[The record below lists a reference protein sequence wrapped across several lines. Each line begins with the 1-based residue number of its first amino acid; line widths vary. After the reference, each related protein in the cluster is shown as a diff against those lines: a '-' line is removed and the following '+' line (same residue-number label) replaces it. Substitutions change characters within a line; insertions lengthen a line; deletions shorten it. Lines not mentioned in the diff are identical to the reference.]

1 MEPTGPNVSA
11 AGSLWSSPAWEALR
25 SAGFSQTYPAA
36 YSFFEQGSP
45 VEAIGVIEEGLV
57 KLLRWEHRGE
67 AVAVGIRFSG
77 GALGIA
83 AAILRAPHPV
93 TAETLTRCRILLVPA
108 THFLQLLMTDGQ
120 ISSDLHHI
128 HAQELFDCFA
138 QIGGLGALSTRDRL
152 LRLIGEVVAAEHP
165 SVSAGPLRVALPL
178 RYAELARAIVATRQ
192 HLSRV
197 LKQLEDDNLIHRDK
211 GWLVIPDLN
220 RFWAAVPDAARTG
233 AVTS

>member
-1 MEPTGPNVSA
+1 V
-11 AGSLWSSPAWEALR
+11 
-25 SAGFSQTYPAA
+25 GFSQTYPTA

-67 AVAVGIRFSG
+67 AVTVGIRFSG
-77 GALGIA
+77 GALGAA
-83 AAILRAPHPV
+83 AAILRARHPV
-93 TAETLTRCRILLVPA
+93 TAETLTRCRILLIPV
-108 THFLQLLMTDGQ
+108 TSFLQLMMTDGQ
-120 ISSDLHHI
+120 VSSDLHHI

-152 LRLIGEVVAAEHP
+152 LRLIGEVVAADHQ
-165 SVSAGPLRVALPL
+165 SAPIGPLRVALPL

-197 LKQLEDDNLIHRDK
+197 LKQLEDENLVRRDK
-211 GWLVIPDLN
+211 GWLVIPDLS
-220 RFWAAVPDAARTG
+220 RFWAAVPEGARH
-233 AVTS
+233 SIS